1 MDFVGTILDV
11 RKAGYYGGNT
21 DGNTNYGQKTVSPI
35 AEWFLRMKVKKDINN
50 FLFFIKFIDG
60 ELCEMGFFLAM

>member
-35 AEWFLRMKVKKDINN
+35 AEWFLRMKVKKDIIT
-50 FLFFIKFIDG
+50 FCFS
-60 ELCEMGFFLAM
+60 